1 MADWLVGYFDQVQSV
16 RDRLTRLRLLTTTER
31 AWPEDIQRS
40 RIALIEKALEKLE
53 EALERLETESD
64 LVEWPDGTPHGRS
77 TSEPAGRPP
86 AGDRP
91 AAGRRPD
98 R

>member
-77 TSEPAGRPP
+77 TSEPAGR
-86 AGDRP
+86 
-91 AAGRRPD
+91 
-98 R
+98 